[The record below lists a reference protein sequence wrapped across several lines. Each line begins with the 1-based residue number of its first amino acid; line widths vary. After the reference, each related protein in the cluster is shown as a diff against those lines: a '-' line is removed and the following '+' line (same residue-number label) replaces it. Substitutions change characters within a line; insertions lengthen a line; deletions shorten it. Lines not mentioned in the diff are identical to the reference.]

1 LTEENRMKRERIAVV
16 GLGQFGSSLVRELA
30 HMKVEI
36 LAIDKDSQKV
46 MEIAESCDDA
56 LTLDILDEEAIRE
69 HLIGVKTLVVCIGES
84 PLPGILLTTIAKEL
98 KIPRVHV
105 RTHGDTA
112 QKILLK
118 LGADDVFSPEKKAA
132 HRMALKLTVPN
143 IVDHLPMADDQAI
156 VEIPVPDRW
165 IDRTIAEIGIRQNHA
180 LNLICI
186 WRDGADAADFS
197 PAVDVPFQK
206 TDKIFMLGS
215 KDRLADLKPSD
226 S

>member
-1 LTEENRMKRERIAVV
+1 MKKERIAVV

-30 HMKVEI
+30 HMNVEI
-36 LAIDKDSQKV
+36 LAIDKDSQRV

-69 HLIGVKTLVVCIGES
+69 HLIEVKTVVVCIGES

-105 RTHGDTA
+105 RAHGDTA
-112 QKILLK
+112 RKILLK
-118 LGADDVFSPEKKAA
+118 LGADDVYSPEKKAA
-132 HRMALKLTVPN
+132 RRMALKLTVPN
-143 IVDHLPMADDQAI
+143 IVDSLPMGKDQAI
-156 VEIPVPDRW
+156 VEIPVPNRW
-165 IDRTIAEIGIRQNHA
+165 IGKTIGELEIRQNYA
-180 LNLICI
+180 VNLICI
-186 WRDGADAADFS
+186 RRADADVADFS

-206 TDKIFMLGS
+206 TDKVFLLGS